1 MFSYLKKLDKDCS
14 FEVVN
19 EYMDKLVNEIFID
32 VQDHGEQDS
41 LFITK
46 ELTDFLNISL
56 ASVDLV
62 DKFTQA

>member
-1 MFSYLKKLDKDCS
+1 
-14 FEVVN
+14 
-19 EYMDKLVNEIFID
+19 MDKLLNEIFID